1 MARRLAAIAAV
12 GFVAA
17 LLVMAVPPAGP
28 ARAAGG
34 YLYSARMTSGV
45 ARIAAD
51 GSAFTD
57 GFVAPGG
64 SVLDVAADAAHL
76 YWMDQVGAR
85 IGRSDLDGT
94 GVEPSFITIGADGT
108 GLAVDASHIYWMH
121 NSGGVWAIGRANL
134 DGNGVIPVFIAGSA
148 SMTNG
153 GVAVDGTH
161 LYWTNFA
168 SGTGSTI
175 GRANLDGTGAVPAW
189 LSGLTAPCRV
199 VAAGGF
205 VYWSSWAT
213 IGLIGR
219 ASVADPVA
227 STLVPAISRPWGLA
241 VDAQHVYWTVG
252 NTASIGRSG
261 IDGSDATSSWVTGLV
276 GFGRGLATDGTG
288 TPLDPTPSPSPTPTA
303 SPTAS
308 PTSSPSPT
316 PTASPT
322 ASPTSS
328 PSPSPSPSPAAA
340 TPSPTPRPTLVPT
353 VTSFS
358 PRAGVQGSVVT
369 IFGTNLAYV
378 GSVTFG
384 GVSATFSVRSPTT
397 IVARVPAGAATGP
410 IGVTSPFGSAMS
422 PGSFIVLR

>member
-1 MARRLAAIAAV
+1 MARRLAALAAV

-34 YLYSARMTSGV
+34 YLYNARMTSGI

-51 GSAFTD
+51 GSGFTD

-64 SVLDVAADAAHL
+64 SALDVAADAAHL

-94 GVEPSFITIGADGT
+94 GVDPSFITIGADGT

-121 NSGGVWAIGRANL
+121 SSGGVWAIGRANL
-134 DGNGVIPVFIAGSA
+134 DGTGVTPVFIAGSA

-175 GRANLDGTGAVPAW
+175 GRANLDGTGADPAW

-213 IGLIGR
+213 IGAIGR
-219 ASVADPVA
+219 ASTADPVA
-227 STLVPAISRPWGLA
+227 STLVPALSRPWGLA

-288 TPLDPTPSPSPTPTA
+288 APPEPTPSPSPTPTA
-303 SPTAS
+303 SPT
-308 PTSSPSPT
+308 TSPT
-316 PTASPT
+316 P
-322 ASPTSS
+322 S

-340 TPSPTPRPTLVPT
+340 TPSPTPGPTLVPT

-358 PRAGVQGSVVT
+358 PRAGVHGSLVT
-369 IFGTNLAYV
+369 IFGTNLGYV
-378 GSVTFG
+378 RSVTFG
-384 GVSATFSVRSPTT
+384 GVPATFSVRSPTT
-397 IVARVPAGAATGP
+397 IVARVPAGATTGP
-410 IGVTSPFGSAMS
+410 IGVTSPFGSAVG
-422 PGSFIVLR
+422 PGSFIVLH